1 MSKNQDLQKR
11 RDSAFARGLG
21 NQLPVYVERA
31 RNAELWDVEG
41 RRYIDFAGGI
51 AVLNTGH
58 LHPKVQAAVAKQLEA
73 FSHTCLMI
81 TPYEVAVELAEKLNA
96 IAPGP
101 TQKKA
106 IFVTTGAEAVENTI
120 KIARAHTGRSAVIAF
135 GGGFHGRTFMA
146 MALTGKVAPYKAG
159 FGPFPA
165 EVYHAPFPIA
175 YHGVSVQ
182 DSLDALEHIFKYDVE
197 AARVAAIIIEPV
209 MGEGGF
215 YIAPPEFLQALRKLC
230 DQHGI
235 VLVIDEIQTGFAR
248 TGKMFAIEH
257 AGVEPDLM
265 TMAKSLAG
273 GFPLA
278 AVVGKASIMDAP
290 GPGGLGGTY
299 AGSPVACAAGLAV
312 LEAIEQENLCARA
325 VTIGELMTA
334 SLRSLAREIPA
345 IGDVRNLGAMVA
357 IELVKNRRPAPAG
370 RGPHEG
376 ADEACRREGPGAAV
390 LRSLRQRDPLP
401 GAAHGVGCDRA
412 GGAGHRGRIAQGTY
426 GGIAQI
432 GGEFL
437 RHEAVPHPICRA
449 RAKQPDGAS
458 SLSSPE

>member
-1 MSKNQDLQKR
+1 
-11 RDSAFARGLG
+11 
-21 NQLPVYVERA
+21 VYVERA

-58 LHPKVQAAVAKQLEA
+58 LHPKVQAAVASQLER

-81 TPYEVAVELAEKLNA
+81 TPYESAVELAEKLNRL
-96 IAPGP
+96 APGP
-101 TQKKA
+101 TPKKA
-106 IFVTTGAEAVENTI
+106 IFVTTGAEAVENSI
-120 KIARAHTGRSAVIAF
+120 KIARAHTGRSGVIAF

-159 FGPFPA
+159 FGPFPGD
-165 EVYHAPFPIA
+165 VFHAPFPIA

-182 DSLDALEHIFKYDVE
+182 QSLDALEHIFKYDIE
-197 AARVAAIIIEPV
+197 PARVAAIIIEPV

-215 YIAPPEFLQALRKLC
+215 YIAPPEFLQALRRLC

-257 AGVEPDLM
+257 AGIEADLM

-278 AVVGKASIMDAP
+278 AVVGKANIMDAP

-299 AGSPVACAAGLAV
+299 AGSPIACAAALAV
-312 LEAIEQENLCARA
+312 LDVIEEERLCERAEQIGRTMVGTLREAAKDAACDRRGARA
-325 VTIGELMTA
+325 RRDGRDGTRQER
-334 SLRSLAREIPA
+334 RSTLARCRS
-345 IGDVRNLGAMVA
+345 D
-357 IELVKNRRPAPAG
+357 
-370 RGPHEG
+370 EG
-376 ADEACRREGPGAAV
+376 ADQARGREGAGAAL
-390 LRSLRQRDPLP
+390 LRALRQRHPLP
-401 GAAHGVGCDRA
+401 GAADGFGRDRPR
-412 GGAGHRGRIAQGTY
+412 GIGHRGRIAARVDHCART
-426 GGIAQI
+426 GGRQR
-432 GGEFL
+432 L
-437 RHEAVPHPICRA
+437 TPSDRR
-449 RAKQPDGAS
+449 
-458 SLSSPE
+458 L